1 MIKRRLS
8 GVWLFILCLFACGDA
23 SEQDIVTE
31 IDLVEV
37 KTLFL
42 NRCSFAAC
50 HGPELGAG
58 GLVLKPDPLKAMV
71 EVPSN
76 VVENKVLIVPFSPDQ
91 SYLYEKITSQMPA
104 FGDPMPPSVRL
115 DGETLDLVRRW
126 IEDGASI
133 E

>member
-1 MIKRRLS
+1 MINRRFS
-8 GVWLFILCLFACGDA
+8 VVWPFILCLFACGDA
-23 SEQDIVTE
+23 SEQDIVAE
-31 IDLVEV
+31 IDLFEV

-58 GLVLKPDPLKAMV
+58 GLVLKPEPLTAIV
-71 EVPSN
+71 DVPSK
-76 VVENKVLIVPFSPDQ
+76 VGENKLLVVPFSPDE

-104 FGDPMPPSVRL
+104 FGDPMPPSVPL
-115 DGETLDLVRRW
+115 DSETLDLVRRW
-126 IEDGASI
+126 IEDGAPT